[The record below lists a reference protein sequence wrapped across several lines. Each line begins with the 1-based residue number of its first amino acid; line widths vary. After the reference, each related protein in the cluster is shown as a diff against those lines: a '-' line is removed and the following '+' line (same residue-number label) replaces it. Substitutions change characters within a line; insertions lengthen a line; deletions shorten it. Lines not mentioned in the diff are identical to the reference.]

1 MKSTSHLAVVLALGF
16 AVTAAAE
23 NTPSPAPT
31 VAPEAQ
37 GPAAPAA
44 TQTPGTVAP
53 DVVGKDHFGDI
64 TLGGQ
69 ATDVTGNSSK
79 FTEYR
84 GVPEGVLLPSFH
96 LSGRT
101 SEMKYDFRGCTI
113 QSDDQ
118 RYTLRTDFKSAR
130 IDADYTRLPHYF
142 GNDGLSLLTHS
153 SNGDFVL
160 GSGLQQRYQ
169 KAITSIPQ
177 SGVTFGFL
185 NNLVAPDLA
194 TGNRTDLKLVR
205 GRARVNLDLT
215 RGKPVDVNLSY
226 FREDRTGS
234 ALRRSVLRI
243 RQRRRAAGAVDYDP
257 GRGRHRD
264 PRPPL
269 GLPWHRALHWF
280 TMPSPCWG
288 SRTRSGAPTAPT
300 LGLSGARH
308 ASVNGPVFGRVALP
322 PTTMPSRG
330 PRAQLQAAGKT
341 RVIADVSYGR
351 WTQNQTPFI
360 AYTTNASI
368 TVPAGVTSVGSLPTP
383 QLDGSANV
391 INQSYTVLSRP
402 VPRLTLTARVRDYDF
417 RNETP
422 RVTIPGYVRFDAV
435 WEDIG
440 RISVPYAYRND
451 RADVTASYDL
461 GRLTVEGGYKYLA
474 FHREFRETE
483 KTTENGVI
491 LAANLRAHDGVVLR
505 ASYEHATRGFDQYLA
520 EESEDASFTNP
531 GAPANLFAVPE
542 ELGGPVPSR
551 YDQADKDFDRFNGLL
566 QVAPNDKWSASVS
579 YLYAL
584 ENYNDFTPDQF
595 TANTNLY
602 GLNRVSYDSLAVD
615 VDFTPTERVNPTASS
630 AARTTR
636 TGSGARQSGATVSL
650 NPIDDWFSQVA
661 DRVDSYGGGAGFALI
676 PQKLS
681 LSATGRY
688 QKVNG
693 NNDISAPV
701 GGAVEVAKRPLGG
714 PLGFTAYD
722 DTRLATVTTELT
734 YTLPRSW
741 AVTLGGWYEDYKIE
755 DANAAP
761 LNYLPAGS
769 SSTRTTA
776 ATTVSPGTC
785 VSAIAGRSWRL
796 PMTTLIQTTSDG
808 SLTRSSGR
816 TAGRARPAV
825 LVRSA
830 LRGPLTALT
839 VDALRASRVLNRTIK
854 PPSIPHEAEILC
866 GDPDDRRSPTN
877 TSATRRPAAP
887 PPRRPERRGRDRRLY
902 GVQEDSEAAHV
913 GGAAGRR
920 DRHRAELLPFPG
932 ARGPDRRPRPS
943 RPCPSRCAAKGRAV
957 LS

>member
-1 MKSTSHLAVVLALGF
+1 MKSICHLAAALALGF

-23 NTPSPAPT
+23 TAPSPAPT

-96 LSGRT
+96 AFGRT
-101 SEMKYDFRGCTI
+101 SEMKYDFRGYTI

-142 GNDGLSLLTHS
+142 GNDGLSLLTHAGA
-153 SNGDFVL
+153 GDFVL
-160 GSGLQQRYQ
+160 GSGVQQRYQ
-169 KAITSIPQ
+169 RAITSVPQ
-177 SGVTFGFL
+177 STVNFGFL
-185 NNLVAPDLA
+185 NNLVTPDLA
-194 TGNRTDLKLVR
+194 TGNLTDLKLVR

-234 ALRRSVLRI
+234 RA
-243 RQRRRAAGAVDYDP
+243 AAGASFGFGNVVELPEPVDYTTQDVAASASLDRHW
-257 GRGRHRD
+257 GSVRGTVRYN
-264 PRPPL
+264 
-269 GLPWHRALHWF
+269 WF
-280 TMPSPCWG
+280 TNAIPVLGFENPF
-288 SRTRSGAPTAPT
+288 RSTDGTDASAYQAPGTA
-300 LGLSGARH
+300 SI
-308 ASVNGPVFGRVALP
+308 NGPVFGRVALP
-322 PTTMPSRG
+322 PDNDALTGTAGASFKLP
-330 PRAQLQAAGKT
+330 GKT

-351 WTQNQTPFI
+351 WTQNSTPFI

-368 TVPAGVTSVGSLPTP
+368 KVPAGVTSVGTLPTP
-383 QLDGSANV
+383 QLDGKADV
-391 INQSYTVLSRP
+391 INQSYTLLSRP

-461 GRLTVEGGYKYLA
+461 GRVTVEAGYKYLA

-491 LAANLRAHDGVVLR
+491 LAANLRAHDGIMLR
-505 ASYEHATRGFDQYLA
+505 GSYEHAKRGFDHYLA

-531 GAPANLFAVPE
+531 GAPANLFALPE
-542 ELGGPVPSR
+542 EHGGPVPSR
-551 YDQADKDFDRFNGLL
+551 YDQANKDFDRFNGLL
-566 QVAPNDKWSASVS
+566 QIAPNDKWSASVS

-584 ENYNDFTPDQF
+584 ENYNDFTPDEF

-615 VDFTPTERVNPTASS
+615 VDFTPTERVNLYGFFG
-630 AARTTR
+630 RENNKNWQR
-636 TGSGARQSGATVSL
+636 GRQSGATVSL

-693 NNDISAPV
+693 NNDITAPV

-741 AVTLGGWYEDYKIE
+741 AVTVGGWYEDYKIE

-761 LNYLPAGS
+761 LNYLPGGLFLNAN
-769 SSTRTTA
+769 
-776 ATTVSPGTC
+776 
-785 VSAIAGRSWRL
+785 
-796 PMTTLIQTTSDG
+796 DG
-808 SLTRSSGR
+808 SYHGVV
-816 TAGRARPAV
+816 GY
-825 LVRSA
+825 
-830 LRGPLTALT
+830 LRLGY
-839 VDALRASRVLNRTIK
+839 RW
-854 PPSIPHEAEILC
+854 
-866 GDPDDRRSPTN
+866 
-877 TSATRRPAAP
+877 
-887 PPRRPERRGRDRRLY
+887 
-902 GVQEDSEAAHV
+902 
-913 GGAAGRR
+913 
-920 DRHRAELLPFPG
+920 
-932 ARGPDRRPRPS
+932 
-943 RPCPSRCAAKGRAV
+943 
-957 LS
+957 